1 MPHDDNTDQLTELQA
16 EFVKLK
22 ADVVWMVYLLE
33 KINTAVEKIEK
44 KIDEI

>member
-1 MPHDDNTDQLTELQA
+1 MEQQLAELQA

-22 ADVVWMVYLLE
+22 EDVVWIVYLLE

-44 KIDEI
+44 RVNEI